1 QDLGSKDS
9 LDFEIEDFVTAVKTL
24 QDQKAVLQK
33 SHALYKKIF
42 GRINVS
48 DVRRLIILQ
57 DGLFNILN
65 FEILIT
71 GFPGKNTDYKNAEW
85 LCKTH
90 EVFYA
95 QYLPELSSR
104 KSTKFT
110 GRNLLVMTPDFM
122 GQGASEKRATL
133 GFPLQSTPWTTELC
147 RYLHQEYQAALLS
160 GKDASMSNW
169 EKYKNNYSYIHIG
182 THALMDS
189 DQPLSSKLL
198 MGSEENDIDFYHIL
212 QSRIQAELVVLGAC
226 ETGLGKDNNAN
237 DIYSLA
243 QAFQYSGVKSV
254 IQSLW
259 KIDDETSN

>member
-1 QDLGSKDS
+1 
-9 LDFEIEDFVTAVKTL
+9 
-24 QDQKAVLQK
+24 
-33 SHALYKKIF
+33 
-42 GRINVS
+42 
-48 DVRRLIILQ
+48 
-57 DGLFNILN
+57 
-65 FEILIT
+65 
-71 GFPGKNTDYKNAEW
+71 
-85 LCKTH
+85 
-90 EVFYA
+90 
-95 QYLPELSSR
+95 
-104 KSTKFT
+104 
-110 GRNLLVMTPDFM
+110 MTPDFM

-259 KIDDETSN
+259 KIDDETSNEIFQKFYYYKKEGYESARALRMAKLDYLKSHDGEKLNPYYWAGLVFISNEVYDEPGSHLWWIAALLAVALAAFFLLFKKNYEK